1 MALRQIENQF
11 HGRLRSMVEQAYFP
25 PFPLPVIHRER
36 KREGERGKLG
46 RNYEE
51 NETPEIESDFP
62 RSSDWFPG

>member
-25 PFPLPVIHRER
+25 PFPLSVVRHERER
-36 KREGERGKLG
+36 EKLG

-51 NETPEIESDFP
+51 NETPEIEPDFP